1 LSEHYFI
8 SLKGHNS
15 LYLRRK
21 RRMKLR
27 VLAVLCVALLVAP
40 AAFAELSATMNIAGD
55 VETNTDVQFK
65 DDGAENYMSWGNG
78 GRTHIK
84 FDGTVEGD
92 NGWFA
97 YGIGDAMIDV
107 TGSVGVDDAYVEF
120 GTESF
125 SFLIGR
131 YEAPGAF
138 GKGQDT
144 FIAEAPGAPSRYQG
158 DYARGRL
165 PINNMALKF
174 AGGFELGV
182 IVGGLEE
189 GTIYGVT
196 TDPDTGVTTPGVIEI
211 ETALNAYGV
220 RPHYSLSTD
229 TMTLNIA
236 AEYLSLMPQNTDA
249 SDAQLNLFGGSANL
263 EFDLGGTLGL
273 SLSYGGTT
281 GQDDAGDDLLDQN
294 TLSGAVYYTMPV
306 GEGNSLGLYGG
317 YTALS
322 VDKFTDD
329 TMFEGFLSFN
339 QQLPVEGLWIKY
351 ALSYA
356 GASFDYKDLPDPDD
370 TSSFG
375 GRVRFNY
382 DF

>member
-1 LSEHYFI
+1 
-8 SLKGHNS
+8 
-15 LYLRRK
+15 
-21 RRMKLR
+21 MKLR
-27 VLAVLCVALLVAP
+27 VLAVVLCAALMVVP
-40 AAFAELSATMNIAGD
+40 AAFAEVSATMGIAGD

-65 DDGAENYMSWGNG
+65 DGGSNNYVSWGNG

-84 FDGTVEGD
+84 FDGRVEGD
-92 NGWFA
+92 NGWFG
-97 YGIGDAMIDV
+97 YGKGDAMIDAS
-107 TGSVGVDDAYVEF
+107 GSVGVDDAYVEF

-125 SFLIGR
+125 SMLIGR

-144 FIAEAPGAPSRYQG
+144 FIAGAPNAPSRYQA

-165 PINNMALKF
+165 PINNIALKF

-182 IVGGLEE
+182 IVGGLDA
-189 GTIYGVT
+189 GTIYGVS
-196 TDPDTGVTTPGVIEI
+196 TDPDTGVTTPGVITLD
-211 ETALNAYGV
+211 TAINAYGA
-220 RPHYSLSTD
+220 RPHYTLSTD
-229 TMTLNIA
+229 AMTLKIA
-236 AEYLSLMPQNTDA
+236 AEYLALMPQDSDA
-249 SDAQLNLFGGSANL
+249 SDAEINKFGGGLNA
-263 EFDLGGTLGL
+263 EFNLGGTLGV
-273 SLSYGGTT
+273 SVAYGATT
-281 GQDDAGDDLLDQN
+281 GKDDDGADLLDAN
-294 TLSGAVYYTMPV
+294 TLSTFLYYTMPV
-306 GEGNSLGLYGG
+306 GEGNSFGVAGG

-329 TMFEGFLSFN
+329 TMFEGFISFN

>member
-1 LSEHYFI
+1 
-8 SLKGHNS
+8 
-15 LYLRRK
+15 
-21 RRMKLR
+21 MKLR
-27 VLAVLCVALLVAP
+27 VLVAVLCASLLVVP
-40 AAFAELSATMNIAGD
+40 AVFADTTASMSISGD
-55 VETNTDVQFK
+55 VETNTNVDFK
-65 DDGAENYMSWGNG
+65 DDGANNYVSWGND

-84 FDGTVEGD
+84 FEGRVEGD
-92 NGWFA
+92 AGWFGYA
-97 YGIGDAMIDV
+97 KGDAMIA
-107 TGSVGVDDAYVEF
+107 TSGSTGVDDSYVEF

-131 YEAPGAF
+131 YEAPSLF

-144 FIAEAPGAPSRYQG
+144 YITEAPGAPSRYQAN
-158 DYARGRL
+158 YARGRL

-174 AGGFELGV
+174 SNFELGI

-211 ETALNAYGV
+211 DEALNAYGA
-220 RPHYSLSTD
+220 RPVFKMSTDMMSLSVGG
-229 TMTLNIA
+229 
-236 AEYLSLMPQNTDA
+236 EYLALMPQNTDE
-249 SDAQLNLFGGSANL
+249 SDAELNKFGAGVTA
-263 EFDLGGTLGL
+263 EFSVGGTLGV
-273 SLSYGGTT
+273 SLAYGGTT
-281 GQDDAGDDLLDQN
+281 GKDSAGDDLLDAN
-294 TLSGAVYYTMPV
+294 TLSGALYYTMPI

-322 VDKFTDD
+322 VDKLTDD
-329 TMFEGFLSFN
+329 TMFEGFISFN

>member
-1 LSEHYFI
+1 
-8 SLKGHNS
+8 
-15 LYLRRK
+15 
-21 RRMKLR
+21 MKLR

-40 AAFAELSATMNIAGD
+40 AAFAELSATMDVSGD
-55 VETNTDVQFK
+55 VETNTNVEFK
-65 DDGAENYMSWGNG
+65 DEGSDNYMSWGND

-84 FDGTVEGD
+84 FEGRVEGD
-92 NGWFA
+92 NGWFG
-97 YGIGDAMIDV
+97 YGKGDAMIDV
-107 TGSVGVDDAYVEF
+107 GGSTGVDDAYVEF

-125 SFLIGR
+125 SLLIGR

-144 FIAEAPGAPSRYQG
+144 FIAEAPNAPSRYQA
-158 DYARGRL
+158 DFARGRN
-165 PINNMALKF
+165 PINNIALKF

-182 IVGGLEE
+182 IIGGLDE

-196 TDPDTGVTTPGVIEI
+196 TDPDTGVSTPGVITI
-211 ETALNAYGV
+211 EEALNAYGV
-220 RPHYSLSTD
+220 RPHYTLSTD
-229 TMTLNIA
+229 TMTLKIA

-249 SDAQLNLFGGSANL
+249 SDAQINQFGGGVNA
-263 EFDLGGTLGL
+263 EFNLGGTLGL
-273 SLSYGGTT
+273 SVAYGGVT
-281 GQDDAGDDLLDQN
+281 GQDDAGDDLKDSN
-294 TLSGAVYYTMPV
+294 TLSTFLYYTMPI
-306 GEGNSLGLYGG
+306 GEGNSFGVAGG

-322 VDKFTDD
+322 VEDITDD

-356 GASFDYKDLPDPDD
+356 GASFDSDSGPDPDD

>member
-1 LSEHYFI
+1 
-8 SLKGHNS
+8 
-15 LYLRRK
+15 
-21 RRMKLR
+21 MKLR
-27 VLAVLCVALLVAP
+27 VLAVFCAALLVAP
-40 AAFAELSATMNIAGD
+40 AAFAELSATMDVSGD
-55 VETNTDVQFK
+55 VETNTNVEFK
-65 DDGAENYMSWGNG
+65 DEGSDNYMSWGND

-84 FDGTVEGD
+84 FEGRVEGD

-97 YGIGDAMIDV
+97 YGKGDAMI
-107 TGSVGVDDAYVEF
+107 SVSGTTGVDDAYVEF

-144 FIAEAPGAPSRYQG
+144 FIAGAPGAPGRYQG
-158 DYARGRL
+158 DYARGRF
-165 PINNMALKF
+165 PVNNIALKF

-182 IVGGLEE
+182 IVGGLDA

-196 TDPDTGVTTPGVIEI
+196 TDPDTGLTTPGVIEI
-211 ETALNAYGV
+211 ETATNGYGV
-220 RPHYSLSTD
+220 RPHYTLSTD
-229 TMTLNIA
+229 AMTLKIA
-236 AEYLSLMPQNTDA
+236 AEYLTLMPQNTDA
-249 SDAQLNLFGGSANL
+249 SDAQTNQFGGSLNA
-263 EFDLGGTLGL
+263 EFNLGGTLGL
-273 SLSYGGTT
+273 SVAYGALT

-294 TLSGAVYYTMPV
+294 TLSTFLYYTMPV
-306 GEGNSLGLYGG
+306 GEGNSFGVGGG
-317 YTALS
+317 YTMLS
-322 VDKFTDD
+322 VEDYTDD

-356 GASFDYKDLPDPDD
+356 GASFDLDSGTDPDD